1 MQTAVLSRV
10 PWVAASRSLV
20 VFGQHKRTMALRN
33 ETLEQRASRKEQIKL
48 QKADKRA
55 RREGHIPDD
64 YGQKPC
70 TLCKQQKDLLIR
82 CQIDKTETWHM
93 VCGKCWKTVSGG
105 VVDGDAQHPEYRYG
119 GLWKNLHKA
128 DKVPEPSHKDDIQAE
143 NLHNLETHT
152 VNQEH
157 RQDG

>member
-1 MQTAVLSRV
+1 MQTAVLSKV
-10 PWVAASRSLV
+10 HWVAASRSVV

-33 ETLEQRASRKEQIKL
+33 ETLEQRASRKEQVKL

-82 CQIDKTETWHM
+82 
-93 VCGKCWKTVSGG
+93 
-105 VVDGDAQHPEYRYG
+105 
-119 GLWKNLHKA
+119 
-128 DKVPEPSHKDDIQAE
+128 
-143 NLHNLETHT
+143 
-152 VNQEH
+152 
-157 RQDG
+157 